1 MDRMLLEGM
10 SFFGHHGVYPAERE
24 LGTHFTVDVE
34 LELDLA
40 AAGRS
45 DRLEDTLDYR
55 EPYGLVREVVEG
67 EPCQLVETLAERAA
81 QRLLALPRVERVRVR
96 VRKRP
101 PLPGDLR
108 SVGVEVSRSR

>member
-34 LELDLA
+34 LELDLG

-55 EPYGLVREVVEG
+55 NAYRLVRDVVEG
-67 EPCQLVETLAERAA
+67 EPCHLVEALAERAA
-81 QRLLALPRVERVRVR
+81 DRLLTLERVRRVRVR

-101 PLPGDLR
+101 HLQGDFR
-108 SVGVEVSRSR
+108 SVGVEVDRGR

>member
-24 LGTHFTVDVE
+24 LGTHFSVDVE

-40 AAGRS
+40 TAGRS

-55 EPYGLVREVVEG
+55 EPYRLVREVVEG

-81 QRLLALPRVERVRVR
+81 QRLLTLERVDRVRVR

-101 PLPGDLR
+101 PLAGDFR
-108 SVGVEVSRSR
+108 SIGVEVSRSR